1 MIRLEI
7 LLHYID
13 NIMTKWIEYN
23 GKRKKLFGESESGN
37 PIIKM
42 NGNLVQVPIEHTN
55 YESEEWISNSL
66 YSSSQYE

>member
-1 MIRLEI
+1 
-7 LLHYID
+7 
-13 NIMTKWIEYN
+13 MTKWIEYN

-55 YESEEWISNSL
+55 YEPEEWISNSL
-66 YSSSQYE
+66 YSS

>member
-37 PIIKM
+37 PIIIM
-42 NGNLVQVPIEHTN
+42 IGNLVQVPIEHTN

-66 YSSSQYE
+66 YSS